1 METRS
6 RPRPAAVRV
15 RSTTR
20 PRGRVAAERGPGLPE
35 RVLDGLRAPG
45 LWWWCLAKLAA
56 LTVLLAGGTLLY
68 HLVTSPSYYVSE
80 VTVEGN
86 RLLAT
91 QQVGDAAAVSG
102 VHILWV
108 NGRQVAQR
116 LQGLPAVASAEV
128 RPIFP
133 RRVAIRITERVPY
146 AQWQLGAVTFLV
158 DREGR
163 VIGPAARGDSLVLV
177 RETRAGA
184 PPEPFDVVP
193 SEAVRAA
200 VQLSALLPPAWQ
212 PSTGVF
218 EYAADMGIAITTRG
232 GWQVRFGD
240 DADLAWKVTTFEA
253 LAAEIERQ
261 RAPVQVVDVR
271 FPGRPYYR

>member
-15 RSTTR
+15 RST
-20 PRGRVAAERGPGLPE
+20 PRQRSRVAVERGPGPIE
-35 RVLDGLRAPG
+35 RLLDGLRAPG
-45 LWWWCLAKLAA
+45 LWWWCLAKLTA
-56 LTVLLAGGTLLY
+56 LAVLLGAGTLLY
-68 HLVTSPSYYVSE
+68 HFVTSPSYYVSE
-80 VTVEGN
+80 VTVDGN
-86 RLLAT
+86 RLLAS
-91 QQVGDAAAVSG
+91 QQVVDAAAISG

-146 AQWQLGAVTFLV
+146 AQWQLGAVTLLV

-184 PPEPFDVVP
+184 PDTVETVP
-193 SEAVRAA
+193 AEAVRAA

-218 EYAADMGIAITTRG
+218 EYAADTGIAITTRG

-240 DADLAWKVTTFEA
+240 DTDLAWKVTTFQA

-261 RAPVQVVDVR
+261 RAPVQVIDVR

>member
-1 METRS
+1 METRY
-6 RPRPAAVRV
+6 RPRSSAVRV
-15 RSTTR
+15 RSAPR
-20 PRGRVAAERGPGLPE
+20 PRARAPVERGPGPLD
-35 RVLDGLRAPG
+35 RLLDGVRAPG
-45 LWWWCLAKLAA
+45 FWWWCLAKLGA
-56 LTVLLAGGTLLY
+56 LAVLLGGVTLLY
-68 HLVTSPSYYVSE
+68 HLLTSPSYFVSE
-80 VTVEGN
+80 VTVDGN
-86 RLLAT
+86 QLLAS
-91 QQVGDAAAVSG
+91 QQVVDAAAISG

-116 LQGLPAVASAEV
+116 LHGLPAVASAEV

-133 RRVAIRITERVPY
+133 RRVAIHIAERVPY

-163 VIGPAARGDSLVLV
+163 VIGPAARGDALVLV
-177 RETRAGA
+177 RENRPGTLEPGETV
-184 PPEPFDVVP
+184 PP
-193 SEAVRAA
+193 EAVRAA
-200 VQLSALLPPAWQ
+200 VELSVLLPPAWQ
-212 PSTGVF
+212 PVGGAF
-218 EYAADMGIAITTRG
+218 EYAADTGIAINTRG

-240 DADLAWKVTTFEA
+240 DTDLAWKVTTFQA

>member
-6 RPRPAAVRV
+6 RPRPVAMRV

-20 PRGRVAAERGPGLPE
+20 PRARAPVERGPGP
-35 RVLDGLRAPG
+35 LDPLVSGLRAPNF
-45 LWWWCLAKLAA
+45 WWWCLAKLGGLA
-56 LTVLLAGGTLLY
+56 VLLLGVTFLY
-68 HLVTSPSYYVSE
+68 HLLTSSSYYVSE
-80 VTVEGN
+80 VTVDGN
-86 RLLAT
+86 HLLT
-91 QQVGDAAAVSG
+91 SQQVVDAAAVSG

-116 LQGLPAVASAEV
+116 LLGLPAVASAEV
-128 RPIFP
+128 HPIFP

-158 DREGR
+158 DRDGR

-177 RETRAGA
+177 RENRAGTL
-184 PPEPFDVVP
+184 EPGAMVP
-193 SEAVRAA
+193 AEAVRAA

-212 PSTGVF
+212 PSTGAF
-218 EYAADMGIAITTRG
+218 EYAADTGIAITTRG

-240 DADLAWKVTTFEA
+240 DTDLAWKVTTFQA

-261 RAPVQVVDVR
+261 RAPVQLVDVR

>member
-1 METRS
+1 METRY

-15 RSTTR
+15 RSATR
-20 PRGRVAAERGPGLPE
+20 SRAYAPVERGPGRLE
-35 RVLDGLRAPG
+35 RLAEGLRAPG
-45 LWWWCLAKLAA
+45 FWWACLAKLAGLA
-56 LTVLLAGGTLLY
+56 VLLGGGTLLY

-80 VTVEGN
+80 VTVDGN
-86 RLLAT
+86 RLLAS
-91 QQVGDAAAVSG
+91 QQVVDAAAISG

-116 LQGLPAVASAEV
+116 LRGLPAVASAEV

-133 RRVAIRITERVPY
+133 RRVAIRIAERVPY

-177 RETRAGA
+177 RETRAGTLQ
-184 PPEPFDVVP
+184 PGDVVP
-193 SEAVRAA
+193 AEAVRAA
-200 VQLSALLPPAWQ
+200 VELTGLLPANWQ
-212 PSTGVF
+212 PASGAF
-218 EYAADMGIAITTRG
+218 EYAPDTGIAITTRG

-240 DADLAWKVTTFEA
+240 DTDLAWKVTTFQA